1 MTNSRKFVHVGKKK
15 LKKGRK
21 CFTWWNFEVKTKEI
35 YKSMSSVV
43 RRWKV
48 FAWEESYIRKLEKL
62 LKETINC
69 WLKVKKVVHVG
80 MKSYRR
86 VEKLYFDET
95 FYEKTKNL
103 QVLLED
109 GKVFI
114 W

>member
-1 MTNSRKFVHVGKKK
+1 
-15 LKKGRK
+15 
-21 CFTWWNFEVKTKEI
+21 
-35 YKSMSSVV
+35 MSSAI

-48 FAWEESYIRKLEKL
+48 FACEESYIRKLEKL

-95 FYEKTKNL
+95 FYAKTKNL
-103 QVLLED
+103 QEICQVLLED
-109 GKVFI
+109 EKVIACKVSFI
-114 W
+114 RKLKKL